1 MLPPQLITVLYGG
14 FEAHGLAG
22 LRRASEDPSSPHPC
36 GRIEL
41 IEIHFFWVLLT
52 GDYAYKL
59 KKPETQC
66 QAGGFAARLQVLF
79 LQ

>member
-1 MLPPQLITVLYGG
+1 MTLPVTLS
-14 FEAHGLAG
+14 GLMDKGAY
-22 LRRASEDPSSPHPC
+22 PHPC

-41 IEIHFFWVLLT
+41 IETHFSWVLLT

>member
-1 MLPPQLITVLYGG
+1 MDKGG
-14 FEAHGLAG
+14 Y
-22 LRRASEDPSSPHPC
+22 PHPC

-41 IEIHFFWVLLT
+41 IETHFSWVLLT